1 MFRIARFTS
10 SNLTWLQGKFWTI
23 PRIQTW
29 SEYSAVPILLVVHR
43 WHDPDPH
50 KHGKIPRLTP
60 WYDLINVT
68 QQHGGFILRLIKA
81 TLPEVTH
88 NCLKAHRDGYY
99 QHTFVPQSRCSPKV
113 FLVPMFPKDVP
124 QPLCSPIPLFPSPDV
139 PLKCF
144 QSLCSPKIFLSPHAP
159 QSL

>member
-99 QHTFVPQSRCSPKV
+99 QHNGVTRSQWVKMSHNGCSGFTWFSSSLRINTIHRQWYGILRFIPGVP
-113 FLVPMFPKDVP
+113 FTNMD
-124 QPLCSPIPLFPSPDV
+124 
-139 PLKCF
+139 
-144 QSLCSPKIFLSPHAP
+144 
-159 QSL
+159 